1 MEAGSE
7 HLGSSPEAAV
17 VGAGA
22 AGNGM
27 MWDEVR
33 RGLGGLLL
41 VETAFLL

>member
-1 MEAGSE
+1 M
-7 HLGSSPEAAV
+7 

-33 RGLGGLLL
+33 RGLGGFLLID
-41 VETAFLL
+41 TAFLL

>member
-27 MWDEVR
+27 MWDDTVSK
-33 RGLGGLLL
+33 GHLL
-41 VETAFLL
+41 